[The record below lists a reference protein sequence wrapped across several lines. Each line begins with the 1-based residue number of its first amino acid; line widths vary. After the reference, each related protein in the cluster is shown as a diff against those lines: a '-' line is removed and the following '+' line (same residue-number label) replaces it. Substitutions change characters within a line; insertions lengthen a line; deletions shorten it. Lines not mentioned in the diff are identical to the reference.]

1 MEHIGYKVCYKA
13 AFDLQADKNSRGD
26 ILNIRAL
33 CGQKHRFRR
42 PDLCFSSENPPEK
55 EKNIWTEI

>member
-33 CGQKHRFRR
+33 CG
-42 PDLCFSSENPPEK
+42 
-55 EKNIWTEI
+55 